1 MFQSFAVTIIMHKE
15 RDPLE
20 LEAVRTGIK
29 DMSFLLGILIMIIP
43 NSNYRAFSYLNGQL
57 CDRSTLSQIIRPSFV
72 VEGGTDSRVSGCRL
86 EKYSNGTRFN
96 WWS

>member
-1 MFQSFAVTIIMHKE
+1 MFQSFSVTIIMHKE

-20 LEAVRTGIK
+20 LEAIRTGIK

-57 CDRSTLSQIIRPSFV
+57 CDRSTLSKIIRRNSL
-72 VEGGTDSRVSGCRL
+72 SREEQTAESPDAG
-86 EKYSNGTRFN
+86 
-96 WWS
+96 